1 MCCAARRESVK
12 NEIYLSNFCNYP
24 TAFLSCA
31 AFHQR
36 IEKHKQFNNDRWFL
50 LPIVVTSKA
59 TQTKMKNLILT
70 ALAFL
75 ALAANTTLS
84 TCNQPTH
91 RDFIMLPNSSDEC

>member
-1 MCCAARRESVK
+1 
-12 NEIYLSNFCNYP
+12 
-24 TAFLSCA
+24 
-31 AFHQR
+31 
-36 IEKHKQFNNDRWFL
+36 
-50 LPIVVTSKA
+50 
-59 TQTKMKNLILT
+59 MKNLIVT

>member
-50 LPIVVTSKA
+50 LPIVVT
-59 TQTKMKNLILT
+59 QT
-70 ALAFL
+70 
-75 ALAANTTLS
+75 NTDENEKS
-84 TCNQPTH
+84 DCNSPDIPCTGRQYYIEYLQSAH
-91 RDFIMLPNSSDEC
+91 S